1 MTRLSRTRPHVTGG
15 GPRAF
20 VQFEL
25 HVEGLVLVRLG
36 ALRKVVTL
44 LLLVCVLA
52 DHLAGI
58 ISVRNGH

>member
-1 MTRLSRTRPHVTGG
+1 MTGG